1 MLTYAC
7 YPTPFWLKLC
17 NQLEL
22 GLRDWNF
29 FPYPT
34 HPKFLCGAYSLLAC
48 CGALRPFP
56 PKLCGMGSLSFHA
69 GFPPIYMGA
78 CGALWTHVCLS
89 LGRFRPL
96 KSFHAARSCLESSLF
111 GVGGGKAW
119 RVWWLSLIALF
130 KLFGEGRE
138 GLREV
143 PLSCCLNWGE
153 IPTTSPF
160 IRTLPSPKPWSGFG
174 RSQGGPTFTRMCGT
188 SSHAGKHYRG
198 SSVCAWLILRLGPSL
213 ELFGLSWGVSLAVLL
228 AYPIRSNSGDGWDFP
243 NDPSLYSR

>member
-7 YPTPFWLKLC
+7 YPTPFLLKLG

-29 FPYPT
+29 LPYPT

-111 GVGGGKAW
+111 GVGGG
-119 RVWWLSLIALF
+119 RHGV
-130 KLFGEGRE
+130 
-138 GLREV
+138 
-143 PLSCCLNWGE
+143 C
-153 IPTTSPF
+153 
-160 IRTLPSPKPWSGFG
+160 
-174 RSQGGPTFTRMCGT
+174 
-188 SSHAGKHYRG
+188 G
-198 SSVCAWLILRLGPSL
+198 SSVCSLCLNCSGKAGRASVRFPSP
-213 ELFGLSWGVSLAVLL
+213 VA
-228 AYPIRSNSGDGWDFP
+228 
-243 NDPSLYSR
+243 